1 MRLRLTLLWYKPC
14 CFSNANYF
22 FVNAKSIL
30 VFITTR
36 SPSASLQ
43 IKGLAAK
50 YTTLKWSIAQSTF
63 ERKEEFSKN
72 DASCRISLFQLT
84 ALTSYQRI
92 WSLFIVYWGFAEIF
106 VKYGFTKSLPFTK
119 IKMDNIFCYRAI
131 FNWVTKVIGN
141 FLGFALH
148 RSVIGPETRA
158 TFSTIRC
165 KIKTNYDVIARVFP
179 RFRQFGCL
187 YFEFSLALKVI
198 FLSSDWLL

>member
-1 MRLRLTLLWYKPC
+1 MVYCTIDLWTK
-14 CFSNANYF
+14 
-22 FVNAKSIL
+22 
-30 VFITTR
+30 R
-36 SPSASLQ
+36 GSA
-43 IKGLAAK
+43 
-50 YTTLKWSIAQSTF
+50 
-63 ERKEEFSKN
+63 FSKN
-72 DASCRISLFQLT
+72 DACCRISLFQLT

>member
-1 MRLRLTLLWYKPC
+1 MRPRLTLLWYKPC

-22 FVNAKSIL
+22 FVNANSIL

-63 ERKEEFSKN
+63 ERKEALPFLRMTHPVS
-72 DASCRISLFQLT
+72 SPYLVVSYLFQLT

-92 WSLFIVYWGFAEIF
+92 WSLFIVYWGFAERF
-106 VKYGFTKSLPFTK
+106 VKYGFTKSFPFTK

-158 TFSTIRC
+158 TFST
-165 KIKTNYDVIARVFP
+165 N
-179 RFRQFGCL
+179 QMQN
-187 YFEFSLALKVI
+187 
-198 FLSSDWLL
+198 